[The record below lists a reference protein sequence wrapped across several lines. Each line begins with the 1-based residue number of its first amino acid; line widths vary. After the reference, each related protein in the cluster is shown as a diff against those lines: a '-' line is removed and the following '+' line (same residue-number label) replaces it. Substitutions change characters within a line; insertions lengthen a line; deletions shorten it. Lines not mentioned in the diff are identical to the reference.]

1 MDTRRNRPNIL
12 SSVFGSQLIYFV
24 VAQQLWCQDVVM
36 SLRTCFSFFLLG
48 CLVEMLVNAGQEMDS
63 ARDCK
68 NKFSINLVVRKPEY
82 RTNPVNYPFG
92 IQFILLLNI
101 LRTLRHK
108 WLSTRSLWICC
119 FCLSVLPSLLLLL
132 RSLQKTSKI
141 RTNDKKVR
149 SNFITRA

>member
-1 MDTRRNRPNIL
+1 
-12 SSVFGSQLIYFV
+12 
-24 VAQQLWCQDVVM
+24 M

-68 NKFSINLVVRKPEY
+68 YKFSIKLVVRKPEY

-92 IQFILLLNI
+92 IQLILLLRI

-108 WLSTRSLWICC
+108 WLSARSLRIYCS
-119 FCLSVLPSLLLLL
+119 CLSDLPSLLLLL
-132 RSLQKTSKI
+132 RSLQKTSK
-141 RTNDKKVR
+141 N
-149 SNFITRA
+149 